1 MAINKTAAGTFV
13 VDFRDKNG
21 KRIRKTFPTY
31 KRASDYDKEVV
42 AQVSRGDFILPS
54 KDTVKD
60 IAESGTRGRR
70 RPALIAFQFFRTGE
84 RISINTLRRRSEIW
98 QFSRSE
104 LKLSSRPPRNGRE

>member
-13 VDFRDKNG
+13 VDFRDQNG

-31 KRASDYDKEVV
+31 KRASDYDKEVI

-60 IAESGTRGRR
+60 IAEKLPCEEEGGRHL
-70 RPALIAFQFFRTGE
+70 PLF
-84 RISINTLRRRSEIW
+84 NPL
-98 QFSRSE
+98 E
-104 LKLSSRPPRNGRE
+104 LAHAYR